1 MKQVCRVHGVRNI
14 VISANTLQAT
24 HGNANAGGRRNEAGA
39 CHWFLKQAMNTGD
52 VYWWYR

>member
-52 VYWWYR
+52 VYW